1 VPRTVALTHTPLRF
15 RPLAIGALVVTAAVL
30 VLPSGATAAPDAP
43 APTVATVTKQ
53 LDQLAHRS
61 EALAER
67 YNAAK
72 LDVAH
77 HQRAVT
83 VAKRRAAAASATF
96 DDTRK
101 EVAQFEAAQYEGGS
115 FSRTGAIL
123 SSGSGRSYLDD
134 IAAQDMLASHAA
146 SVLDQL
152 NGAKARADAAGRS
165 AQSSLA
171 AARTKQAALKKARTK
186 VVAETDRYQ
195 TLLARLTDA
204 QRRAYAT
211 RNAVQVG
218 TSYTVHA
225 GSAAAQRAV
234 DFALAQVGKPY
245 VWAAAGP
252 DSYDCSGLTMAAWAA
267 GGVTL
272 PHLASEQYNY
282 GTHVSASAL
291 QPGDLIFLYP
301 DLSHVEIYVGNGLA
315 VSAPQPGEDVQV
327 VHVSDYLSDF
337 SGATRLA

>member
-1 VPRTVALTHTPLRF
+1 MPRPVALTRTLIRF
-15 RPLAIGALVVTAAVL
+15 RPLAIGALAVTAAVL
-30 VLPSGATAAPDAP
+30 VLPGGASAAPDAP
-43 APTVATVTKQ
+43 APTVATVTRQ

-61 EALAER
+61 ESLAER

-72 LDVAH
+72 LEVSH
-77 HQRAVT
+77 QQRAVAA
-83 VAKRRAAAASATF
+83 AKRRAAAAKATF
-96 DDTRK
+96 DSTRK

-123 SSGSGRSYLDD
+123 SSGSGQSYLDD
-134 IAAQDMLASHAA
+134 MATQDMVASHAA
-146 SVLDQL
+146 GVLDQL
-152 NGAKARADAAGRS
+152 KGAKSHADAAGRS
-165 AQSSLA
+165 ARSSLA
-171 AARTKQAALKKARTK
+171 AAQTKQTALKKARTK
-186 VVAETDRYQ
+186 VVAETDKYQ

-204 QRRAYAT
+204 QRQAYAT
-211 RNAVQVG
+211 RHTVQVG
-218 TSYTVHA
+218 STYSVHA
-225 GSAAAQRAV
+225 GNAAAQRAV

-282 GTHVSASAL
+282 GTHVPSSAL
-291 QPGDLIFLYP
+291 EPGDLIFLYP

-315 VSAPQPGEDVQV
+315 VSAPQPGENVQV